1 MKKLEFVKKLY
12 NGKNC
17 YSDHMGEEELQLL
30 HIASRVEDIIKDMLK
45 KGKIVFLTGNP
56 GDGKTFII
64 KVIQKYIEE
73 NDIYVQT
80 DLNNVRDYSGIVSDI
95 VSLYN
100 ENKGAIIAVNEYP
113 FIQFCNEMRVKSQS
127 LYDEIHKAKKE
138 VVTYGI
144 SHPLTG
150 RVAIVDLNERNL
162 LGSDCNILEDLIDNL
177 IGLLNEDAENNSNL
191 RYNLDAMSN
200 SFVKHQLLSLFQLAA
215 SECIH
220 FAIRDILGALSFIF
234 TACTTEE
241 YLNKRYYSSIFE
253 GSNELLRAVQKF
265 DPIYLSVPSIDERL
279 WNGEIVDGWL
289 FERPSKYP
297 KDYEIVNDALE
308 YFKDIKRRYY
318 FENKSGVD
326 LMALQPEEV
335 AKSTEIFNCFEAQKK
350 KIKESLIRSLNKLF
364 LPTSDDKKQ
373 LHIWTTHKYDM
384 SLDATIA
391 VSSKSIDASDLDILM
406 PRPADWLKGLEYI
419 PNHILMKPK
428 KADEPKIIMD
438 VDFLRTLSIIE
449 DGYPIGLLESQY
461 EQAAAMF
468 IHKLD
473 DYGLSEINDEGEII
487 IASRKKSF
495 KKVIRIQ
502 NGKYDFEEVC

>member
-1 MKKLEFVKKLY
+1 
-12 NGKNC
+12 
-17 YSDHMGEEELQLL
+17 
-30 HIASRVEDIIKDMLK
+30 
-45 KGKIVFLTGNP
+45 
-56 GDGKTFII
+56 
-64 KVIQKYIEE
+64 
-73 NDIYVQT
+73 
-80 DLNNVRDYSGIVSDI
+80 
-95 VSLYN
+95 
-100 ENKGAIIAVNEYP
+100 
-113 FIQFCNEMRVKSQS
+113 
-127 LYDEIHKAKKE
+127 
-138 VVTYGI
+138 
-144 SHPLTG
+144 
-150 RVAIVDLNERNL
+150 
-162 LGSDCNILEDLIDNL
+162 
-177 IGLLNEDAENNSNL
+177 
-191 RYNLDAMSN
+191 
-200 SFVKHQLLSLFQLAA
+200 
-215 SECIH
+215 
-220 FAIRDILGALSFIF
+220 
-234 TACTTEE
+234 
-241 YLNKRYYSSIFE
+241 LNKRYYSSIFE

-308 YFKDIKRRYY
+308 CFKDIKRRYY